1 MKKKT
6 FLAAVAIALV
16 AILSLGTLA
25 YFTDVTDEAE
35 NMFVVK
41 GTNPD
46 EIFSATLTE
55 PAWDAYQDKEDG
67 KAVIKPGV
75 TIDKD
80 PTITLTGDSYN
91 YGAWIAMKV
100 IVSGVPYDPYDVSSI
115 KTLFK
120 DLTDDGL
127 SVTMML
133 RTEEEVAAGT
143 QSFLFTWRPT
153 TPLALNESATIFT
166 GVVFPADMDAT
177 ELAAFKDFKITAKGY
192 AVSAEELTYDE
203 SATPLNELITANP

>member
-41 GTNPD
+41 GTDPG

-67 KAVIKPGV
+67 KAIIKPGV

-91 YGAWIAMKV
+91 YGAWVAMKV
-100 IVSGVPYDPYDVSSI
+100 VVSGVPYDPYDVSNV
-115 KTLFK
+115 KGLFK
-120 DLTDDGL
+120 DLTDNGL
-127 SVTMML
+127 SVTMMA

-153 TPLALNESATIFT
+153 DKLALNDTATIFT
-166 GVVFPADMDAT
+166 GVVFPENMTAA

-203 SATPLNELITANP
+203 SATVLNDLMTANP

>member
-55 PAWDAYQDKEDG
+55 PAWDAYQDKENG
-67 KAVIKPGV
+67 KAIIKPGV

-80 PTITLTGDSYN
+80 PTITLTGDSYG
-91 YGAWIAMKV
+91 YDAWVAMKV
-100 IVSGVPYDPYDVSSI
+100 VVSGVPYDPYDVSSV
-115 KTLFK
+115 KGLFK
-120 DLTDDGL
+120 DLTDNGL
-127 SVTMML
+127 SVTMMA

-153 TPLALNESATIFT
+153 DKLALNDTATIFT
-166 GVVFPADMDAT
+166 GVVFPEDMTAA

-203 SATPLNELITANP
+203 SATVLNDLMTANP